1 MSRRVAVVGAA
12 AAATLTGG
20 CAFCGL
26 PPLPVEPGLTHG
38 DGTVVVLEDGVGFP
52 LTLTRDG
59 VTVGGTSRDPACPGL
74 VVGRRTNDD
83 SGGWIDPARAV
94 ALDLVDVVIAARTT
108 VAGPTARITLQDAAG
123 AAAGHAELTLG
134 EGAEGF
140 VVADVAFFDEDGA
153 PLDERDI
160 GFVGLCLD
168 VGVGEGAQHI
178 VGGGERFDGPD
189 LAGRLTPLVFSAPGQ
204 TESGTNEAH
213 APVPFLATSAG
224 LALLVDTERV
234 GAFDAA
240 TVPGVLM
247 ARFHGASLPLRL
259 RAGRVRGSLHSERIT
274 DNVAAHARLMGLPK
288 APPRWALAPMQWR
301 NDLEVQVD
309 EAGVVV
315 DSGTDMLLRDVAAM
329 VEHDLPFST
338 VWIDAPWETGYNTF
352 VVNDVQLPGFDDAV
366 STLTQHGL
374 VPLVWATEHVNV
386 SDDSDQAVGMPPFA
400 SEDLYEEFR
409 ARGFLVENGDGEPFT
424 FAWGRGQGAFVD
436 FTNADACAA
445 WQSTITPLL
454 RRGVRGFKLD
464 YGETMRPDVLGL
476 LENTLPVFSD
486 GTTTAVQHTR
496 YARLY
501 HACFIGALQ
510 QVHGDDWFIITRTG
524 GHLDQQNGVAIW
536 PGDLDAD
543 FSRLGDESDD
553 GGRRVGGIQ
562 SGIGG
567 ALSLAMSGYPLY
579 GHDVG
584 GYRGDHVTP
593 EAFARWAE
601 AGALQTIMQVGGGS
615 NHAPWDDDL
624 VEVIDAFAA
633 AARLKMSLWPMY
645 EAGLAQASAGGDG
658 TPLMQ
663 PLGVFMGEDAEA
675 WADPFAVVLFDR
687 LAGYLVVED
696 GARDRA
702 VRVPAGDW
710 IVLSSGARLIGPQTT
725 TLPAPLGSPP
735 LLLRAGQ
742 ALVLDETSD
751 TLLPA
756 TAPGRDGPSDDRTVV
771 VGPGPA
777 SETTAGGLVVSQRP
791 DDDGGT
797 FITVTRSVGG
807 RLTLKVAGVFTD
819 VVGSGVGDVVV
830 EGGYTV
836 VTIADDVDALVT
848 LQP

>member
-1 MSRRVAVVGAA
+1 MSRVVVIGAVAA
-12 AAATLTGG
+12 AALTGG

-26 PPLPVEPGLTHG
+26 PPLPVEPGLAHA
-38 DGTVVVLEDGVGFP
+38 DGTVVVLADGDGFP
-52 LTLTRDG
+52 LTLQRDG
-59 VTVGGTSRDPACPGL
+59 VVVGGTSRDSACPGL
-74 VVGRRTNDD
+74 VVGLRRNDD
-83 SGGWIDPARAV
+83 SGGWIDPARAD
-94 ALDLVDVVIAARTT
+94 ALDLVDVVGAARTT
-108 VAGPTARITLQDAAG
+108 VEGATARIALQDAAG
-123 AAAGHAELTLG
+123 GAAGHAELTLE
-134 EGAEGF
+134 EGPEGF
-140 VVADVAFFDEDGA
+140 VLADVAFFDDDGA
-153 PLDERDI
+153 PLDERDV

-168 VGVGEGAQHI
+168 VAGQHI

-224 LALLVDTERV
+224 LALLVETERV

-240 TVPGVLM
+240 TVPGILM

-259 RAGRVRGSLHSERIT
+259 RAGDVRGELPGLRGERIT
-274 DNVAAHARLMGLPK
+274 DNVAAHARLMGLPQ

-352 VVNDVQLPGFDDAV
+352 VVNEVQLPGFDDAV
-366 STLTQHGL
+366 DALTQHGL

-445 WQSTITPLL
+445 WQATITPLL
-454 RRGVRGFKLD
+454 GRGIKGFKLD

-476 LENTLPVFSD
+476 LENTLPVFAD

-501 HACFIGALQ
+501 HECFIGALQ

-524 GHLDQQNGVAIW
+524 GHLDQKNGVAIW

-658 TPLMQ
+658 TPLMV
-663 PLGVFMGEDAEA
+663 PLGVFMGADDEA

-687 LAGYLVVED
+687 LAGFLVVED
-696 GARDRA
+696 GARERS
-702 VRVPAGDW
+702 VRVPGGDW
-710 IVLSSGARLIGPQTT
+710 IVLSTGARLTGPLTT

-751 TLLPA
+751 TLLPV
-756 TAPGRDGPSDDRTVV
+756 TAPGRDGPSDDRVV
-771 VGPGPA
+771 VVSPGPA
-777 SETTAGGLVVSQRP
+777 SETTAGGLVVHQTP
-791 DDDGGT
+791 DGDGA
-797 FITVTRSVGG
+797 FVTVTRTIGG
-807 RLTLKVAGVFTD
+807 RLTLKVAGVFTE
-819 VVGSGVGDVVV
+819 VVGSGVADVVV
-830 EGGYTV
+830 EGGFTV
-836 VTIADDVDALVT
+836 VTIADGVDALVT